1 MTKLE
6 FLWITDNK
14 LQQIS
19 NSGDAMGLKYV
30 HLERN
35 RLSNLNL
42 YYFQNSLKRLY
53 LDHNLFTEASQR
65 TLGLDICFSTFI
77 TSDCPGKPSGDKLY
91 PIQGHQKNDLDNFE
105 SLSMNYNNLK
115 YASIVQD
122 LKNLRILYLEG
133 NELTFV
139 PKFHDENDITSFRLD
154 LR

>member
-42 YYFQNSLKRLY
+42 DYFQNSLKRLY

-65 TLGLDICFSTFI
+65 TLGPDICFSTFI
-77 TSDCPGKPSGDKLY
+77 TSDCPVKPGGKNPIISDSRPSK
-91 PIQGHQKNDLDNFE
+91 E
-105 SLSMNYNNLK
+105 
-115 YASIVQD
+115 
-122 LKNLRILYLEG
+122 
-133 NELTFV
+133 
-139 PKFHDENDITSFRLD
+139 
-154 LR
+154 